1 MTMIALIAIGV
12 ILLPVA
18 FLVTFLIVFVI
29 AVIRQ
34 ESTHLKGALAIVVI
48 LSVWA
53 VMFIPFI
60 LHYTG

>member
-1 MTMIALIAIGV
+1 MIALIVIGL

-18 FLVTFLIVFVI
+18 FVVTLLIVFVI
-29 AVIRQ
+29 AIIRQ
-34 ESTHLKGALAIVVI
+34 ESIHLKGALSIIVI

-60 LHYTG
+60 LHYTD

>member
-1 MTMIALIAIGV
+1 MIALIVIGL

-18 FLVTFLIVFVI
+18 VVVTLLIILVV

-34 ESTHLKGALAIVVI
+34 ESTHLKGALAIIVI

-60 LHYTG
+60 LHYTD